1 MRVRVGG
8 RRVLIITII
17 LIIVMI
23 IRVTAALNTNYV
35 PGTMLSTL
43 AINQWVLLLFT
54 FVS

>member
-1 MRVRVGG
+1 MGG
-8 RRVLIITII
+8 RRVLIIMII

-23 IRVTAALNTNYV
+23 IRATAARSLNTNYV

-43 AINQWVLLLFT
+43 AINQRVLLLFT